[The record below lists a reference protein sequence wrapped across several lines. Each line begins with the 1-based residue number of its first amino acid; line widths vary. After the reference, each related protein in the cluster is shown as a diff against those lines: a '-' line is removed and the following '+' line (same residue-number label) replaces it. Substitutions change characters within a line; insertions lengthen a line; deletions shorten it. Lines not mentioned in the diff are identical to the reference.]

1 MRRSA
6 ATIACVL
13 VAGCGGS
20 TEAMHAATTTRA
32 ATQRARPSLEVS
44 LRGPDTRRVV
54 FDHPLTI
61 KGVARPGDLGR
72 TVRLL
77 SSESPYPVSEP
88 VQSTKTGEGGSF
100 SFTVRPH
107 LNTMYSVE
115 VGERVS
121 RHIQVY
127 AMPDGNFRVE
137 PIAPGRGYFVYEITY
152 PAGVT
157 PTRLP
162 VVFYAHMTRD
172 ARRLYTRI
180 GQAPFRR
187 TGRTHAIARVA
198 ITLRHPADDA
208 VACVPTSIAPNL
220 GAPPIRDCGRG
231 EVRVP
236 GH

>member
-13 VAGCGGS
+13 VAGCGGAS
-20 TEAMHAATTTRA
+20 PAKHAATTART
-32 ATQRARPSLEVS
+32 ATQPARPSVEVS
-44 LRGPDTRRVV
+44 LRGPDTRRVL
-54 FDHPLTI
+54 FDHALTI
-61 KGVARPGDLGR
+61 KGVVRPSNVPV

-88 VQSTKTGEGGSF
+88 AQSTKTGEGGSF

-115 VGERVS
+115 LGGRVS

-172 ARRLYTRI
+172 ARRL
-180 GQAPFRR
+180 
-187 TGRTHAIARVA
+187 
-198 ITLRHPADDA
+198 
-208 VACVPTSIAPNL
+208 
-220 GAPPIRDCGRG
+220 
-231 EVRVP
+231 
-236 GH
+236 